1 MLSAKAANR
10 KDLSA
15 KPATMTHQHFRQIAA
30 ILREMPVHSATLRV
44 QRDSCINAFAT
55 KLAGTNPNFDR
66 ARFVSAC
73 YAERES

>member
-30 ILREMPVHSATLRV
+30 ILRTIPQPDALAVR
-44 QRDSCINAFAT
+44 FADE
-55 KLAGTNPNFDR
+55 LAATNPRFDR
-66 ARFVSAC
+66 TRFLAAC
-73 YAERES
+73 RSTEDGR

>member
-30 ILREMPVHSATLRV
+30 ILRRMPTHAATLRV
-44 QRDSCINAFAT
+44 QRDSCIAAFAEG
-55 KLAGTNPNFDR
+55 LSGTNPNFDR
-66 ARFVSAC
+66 ARFVAAC
-73 YAERES
+73 YAEGE